1 MAPGE
6 NTAMTITLEIT
17 PDLEEV
23 LRETAAREGLA
34 PDRYVLNLLRQ
45 QLMRNERTPPHL
57 SREEAELLQKINRGL
72 PEATWERYRALK
84 LKRDDETLT
93 PEEHAELIALTDAIE
108 GWNVQRLEIVSRLA
122 KLRGIQLPEMM
133 KELGLLPPSHA

>member
-1 MAPGE
+1 
-6 NTAMTITLEIT
+6 MTITLEIT

-45 QLMRNERTPPHL
+45 QLKRNQRTPPHL
-57 SREEAELLQKINRGL
+57 PHEEAELLQKINQGL
-72 PEATWERYRALK
+72 PGATWERYQALK

-108 GWNVQRLEIVSRLA
+108 GWNVQRLEIVSQLA
-122 KLRGIQLPEMM
+122 KLRGVQLPEMM

>member
-1 MAPGE
+1 
-6 NTAMTITLEIT
+6 MTITLKIT
-17 PDLEEV
+17 PDLEEA

-34 PDRYVLNLLRQ
+34 PDRYVLNLLRE
-45 QLMRNERTPPHL
+45 QLKRNQRMPPHL
-57 SREEAELLQKINRGL
+57 PREEAELLQKINQGL

-108 GWNVQRLEIVSRLA
+108 GWNVQRLEIVSQLA
-122 KLRGIQLPEMM
+122 KLRGVQLPEMM
-133 KELGLLPPSHA
+133 KELGLIPPSNA